1 LLKNYQ
7 KIEKFQKKIF
17 IIIVLELRMKIKKII
32 LILSLI
38 ILSACVGYSSTGVLG
53 TGVSI
58 ALDPRSL
65 GTQIDDS
72 IMQQNLRAKLVS
84 SDKSYIISVKTKILD
99 GRIFLT
105 GKVNSVEDKLKIT
118 KLAWEVKG
126 ARSVNNDLQ
135 IKEKFDFK
143 RSAKDLLIT
152 SQLRTALIG
161 SKKIKSVNYNIDTYK
176 KKIYIYGIAQT
187 KLERDEVVKEAKQ
200 ILDVEDVITSIFLV
214 DDLRVVKK

>member
-1 LLKNYQ
+1 
-7 KIEKFQKKIF
+7 
-17 IIIVLELRMKIKKII
+17 MKIKKII
-32 LILSLI
+32 ILLSFVLISG
-38 ILSACVGYSSTGVLG
+38 CVGYSSTGVLG

-72 IMQQNLRAKLVS
+72 LMQQNLRAKLLS
-84 SDKSYIISVKTKILD
+84 TDKSYIISVKTKILD

-118 KLAWEVKG
+118 KLAWEIKG
-126 ARSVNNDLQ
+126 ARSVKNDLQ

-152 SQLRTALIG
+152 SQLRAAIIG
-161 SKKIKSVNYNIDTYK
+161 NKKIKSVPMSTGTIRHSEQY
-176 KKIYIYGIAQT
+176 A
-187 KLERDEVVKEAKQ
+187 
-200 ILDVEDVITSIFLV
+200 EDAAENWVMGYYQ
-214 DDLRVVKK
+214 

>member
-1 LLKNYQ
+1 M
-7 KIEKFQKKIF
+7 KF
-17 IIIVLELRMKIKKII
+17 KKII
-32 LILSLI
+32 ILLSFVILS
-38 ILSACVGYSSTGVLG
+38 SCVGYSSTGVLG

-72 IMQQNLRAKLVS
+72 LMQQNLRARLLS
-84 SDKSYIISVKTKILD
+84 ADKSYIISVKTKVLD

-105 GKVNSVEDKLKIT
+105 GKVNAVEDKLKIT
-118 KLAWEVKG
+118 KLAWEIKG

-135 IKEKFDFK
+135 IKEKFNFK

-152 SQLRTALIG
+152 SQLRAALIG
-161 SKKIKSVNYNIDTYK
+161 SKKIKAVNYNIDTYK
-176 KKIYIYGIAQT
+176 KKIYVYGIAQNKT
-187 KLERDEVVKEAKQ
+187 ERDEVIKEAKQ
-200 ILDVEDVITSIFLV
+200 ILDVEDVVTSIFLV